1 MRACYS
7 AMERKFL
14 ILWGIFFF
22 LAVHQLFSQTTIV
35 LKGQLLDAE
44 TKAPLPYASV
54 YLKNETIGT
63 ISNTEGHFVF
73 HIPKEQ
79 YASTVVIA
87 AMGYANQELIPSEYK
102 DNTVIQ
108 MEPKHF
114 ELDEVQLSG
123 AADKVLSAKEIV
135 KRAYRKIPENY
146 PAEPYILEGFVRDLQ
161 KEEDNYV
168 EFLECAAKFK
178 YKGTQVRQEPRIELL
193 GVRTQGISQK
203 HPWNKN
209 SERKN
214 SLIDLV
220 EDDFIRF
227 DYGPILG
234 KKGWKYTVEEVVTYN
249 GKLVYQIAAEDRPFQ
264 TATLFIDAKSFA
276 FVKMELTRK
285 AKGNR
290 SWRRRFTNG
299 ALQVYYN
306 VVFEYQEYQGKMFL
320 KYQKEEDHWRI
331 FKGLESNKVLFT
343 KYPKKELFINRII
356 TDDITNYP
364 FQRNM
369 DIGSSIENQADAF
382 DKSFWATYNIPQRSS
397 DQSLIIKELQ
407 GSN

>member
-1 MRACYS
+1 MNGRHS
-7 AMERKFL
+7 NMERKFL
-14 ILWGIFFF
+14 ILWSIFFF
-22 LAVHQLFSQTTIV
+22 LAIHYLFGQTTHV
-35 LKGQLLDAE
+35 LRGQLIDAE
-44 TKAPLPYASV
+44 TQAPLPYASV

-79 YASTVVIA
+79 FASLVVIA
-87 AMGYANQELIPSEYK
+87 AMGYANQELIPSEYI
-102 DNTVIQ
+102 DNSVIQ

-123 AADKVLSAKEIV
+123 AADKVLGAKEIV
-135 KRAYRKIPENY
+135 KRAYQKIPQNY
-146 PAEPYILEGFVRDLQ
+146 PNDPYILEGFVRDLQ
-161 KEEDNYV
+161 KEDNNYV

-178 YKGTQVRQEPRIELL
+178 YKGSQVRQEPRIELL
-193 GVRTQGISQK
+193 AVRTRGISQK

-209 SERKN
+209 TERKN

-234 KKGWKYTVEEVVTYN
+234 RKGWKYAIEEVVTYN
-249 GKLVYQIAAEDRPFQ
+249 GRLVYRIAAEDRPFQ
-264 TATLFIDAKSFA
+264 TATLYIDADSFA

-356 TDDITNYP
+356 TEDIANYP
-364 FQRNM
+364 FHRNM
-369 DIGSSIENQADAF
+369 DMGSSIENQADAY
-382 DKSFWATYNIPQRSS
+382 DKSFWATYNIPQWTS

-407 GSN
+407 ESN